1 MAGAQVLGH
10 LLLLSQVHQKEADLE
25 VEQLEVE
32 QVPIR
37 DAGITSGSFTWCTTL
52 ALRQDLESETRMVL
66 EQMNSHLFKQKTPQQ
81 PEESVHLCV

>member
-37 DAGITSGSFTWCTTL
+37 DAGITNGSFTWCTTL
-52 ALRQDLESETRMVL
+52 ALR
-66 EQMNSHLFKQKTPQQ
+66 
-81 PEESVHLCV
+81 